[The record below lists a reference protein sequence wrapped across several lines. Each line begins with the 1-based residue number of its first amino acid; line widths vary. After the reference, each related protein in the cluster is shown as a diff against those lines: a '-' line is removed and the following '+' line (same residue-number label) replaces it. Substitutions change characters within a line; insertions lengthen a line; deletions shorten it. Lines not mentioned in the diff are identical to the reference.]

1 MDLEEQAA
9 QAFLRRRFGPWTPAD
24 EAELDFALAKDLAY
38 ADAFRRVERSW
49 AAVGKHA
56 TSAELMGLRES
67 VIARARRAGAKR
79 WRGLHS
85 RSRGLQVAAAL
96 AALGLALAAAFQW
109 APFGFGPGEYR
120 TRMGEQRT
128 IELSDHS
135 RIALDASTR
144 VRVRFSKDARVV
156 QLLSGQAQFFVGK
169 DPTRPFK
176 VEAGDHT
183 VMAVGTVF
191 TVEYV
196 DEEMHV
202 AMLEGRVAVFPQERT
217 EESGSRVTRVEE
229 TLPKKG
235 ERSGPAQHEGQS
247 PIIELVAGEELRVR
261 HDGHATVV
269 PKADLEAAT
278 AWREGK
284 VIFHSE
290 PLGEAVRR
298 LNRYSSMQLRIDDPA
313 LASMNI
319 SGLFDIGDTAAFV
332 EAVQAYLP
340 VAVDSDSQ
348 TIHLRAK

>member
-24 EAELDFALAKDLAY
+24 EAELDFALANDLAH

-85 RSRGLQVAAAL
+85 TRPRGLQVAAAL
-96 AALGLALAAAFQW
+96 AVLGLALAAAFQW
-109 APFGFGPGEYR
+109 APFGLGPGEYR
-120 TRMGEQRT
+120 TRMGEQRA

-156 QLLSGQAQFFVGK
+156 QLLSGQAQFFVAK
-169 DPTRPFK
+169 DSARPFK

-202 AMLEGRVAVFPQERT
+202 AMLEGRVAVFPQART
-217 EESGSRVTRVEE
+217 EESGSKDEGNR
-229 TLPKKG
+229 
-235 ERSGPAQHEGQS
+235 PAPYEGHS

-284 VIFHSE
+284 VIFHAE

-298 LNRYSSMQLRIDDPA
+298 LNRYSSMQLKIDDPA

-340 VAVDSDSQ
+340 VVVDSDSQ